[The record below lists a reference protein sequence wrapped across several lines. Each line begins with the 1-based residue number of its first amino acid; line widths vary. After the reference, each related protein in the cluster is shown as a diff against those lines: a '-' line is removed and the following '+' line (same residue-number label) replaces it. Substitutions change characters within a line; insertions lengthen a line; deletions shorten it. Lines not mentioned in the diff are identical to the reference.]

1 MKRKSTSSTDR
12 KVGSS
17 SRRGR
22 NNAPAVVE
30 KVVEVS
36 SDDRSDSEGEDDD
49 EEGSDTSDGFDEQD
63 LPIMFLMLAK
73 SKAQT
78 HVELHAAKQA
88 LDKSRYFILENNVDK
103 SLKDM
108 LQKAEKRLNN
118 TSSQHLDV
126 GSTHFLLDGKVPP
139 GSGQVKRSVTDAR
152 FLLSIVNLEM
162 FRVSSIMGNSVD
174 AYNSL
179 RECLIWFPRHI
190 EVS

>member
-49 EEGSDTSDGFDEQD
+49 EEDTSDGFDEQD